1 MKKQNLYSGSWLKF
15 RNEEEDDS
23 FYENENFLCGL
34 SDCLKWKRYHLHQ
47 TKMKFSVKVGL
58 SPSIFFLFTSMI
70 ALKRM
75 MKNAFYFISS
85 SFRSQDILTFVL
97 TFWSCRKNGLIGK
110 IRLISKFRRHGL
122 VNKQLQYTC
131 CSISHELK
139 VTKQ

>member
-1 MKKQNLYSGSWLKF
+1 MRRKMIVF
-15 RNEEEDDS
+15 M
-23 FYENENFLCGL
+23 
-34 SDCLKWKRYHLHQ
+34 
-47 TKMKFSVKVGL
+47 KMKIFCVVWVTVWNGKGTIYTRQKWIFPLKSNSHL
-58 SPSIFFLFTSMI
+58 PFFFLFTSMI

-97 TFWSCRKNGLIGK
+97 TFWSCRKNGLIRK

-139 VTKQ
+139 VTKQWNLVS